1 MIDYDDVTLS
11 DKEARV
17 LGSLMEK
24 QMATPEYYPLTLNAL
39 VAACNQKS
47 SREPVMNLAAGEVAN
62 TINAL
67 RGRGLVTASSGGR
80 ADRFEQQLSRKLG
93 LSGKERAVICVL
105 LLRGAQTVNE
115 IRIRTD
121 RMADFSDNA
130 DVLETLT
137 ALAERET
144 PLVMNLGKASG
155 QREERFTHLLCGEPD
170 VAAMAAPAHGASS
183 DKVRIAELEAE
194 VAALQAEVRRLRDAL
209 GGSPD
214 ID

>member
-11 DKEARV
+11 DKEARI

-24 QMATPEYYPLTLNAL
+24 QMTTPEYYPLTLNAL

-47 SREPVMNLAAGEVAN
+47 SREPVMNLAGGEVAN
-62 TINAL
+62 TINTL

-93 LSGKERAVICVL
+93 LSPKERAAICVL

-121 RMADFSDNA
+121 RMTDFADNA
-130 DVLETLT
+130 DVLQTLT
-137 ALAERET
+137 QLSERET
-144 PLVMNLGKASG
+144 PLVVDLGKAPG
-155 QREERFTHLLCGEPD
+155 QREERFTHLLCGEPAIEA
-170 VAAMAAPAHGASS
+170 VAAPVRGAST
-183 DKVRIAELEAE
+183 DKARIAELEAE
-194 VAALQAEVRRLRDAL
+194 VATLREEVRRLRAAL
-209 GGSPD
+209 GEEPAVD
-214 ID
+214 

>member
-24 QMATPEYYPLTLNAL
+24 QMTTPEYYPLTLNAL

-47 SREPVMNLAAGEVAN
+47 SREPVMNLAGGEVAG
-62 TINAL
+62 TITSL

-80 ADRFEQQLSRKLG
+80 AERFEQQLSRKLG
-93 LSGKERAVICVL
+93 LSPRERAVICVL

-115 IRIRTD
+115 IRTRTE
-121 RMADFSDNA
+121 RMTDFADND

-144 PLVMNLGKASG
+144 PLVMNVGKAAG

-170 VAAMAAPAHGASS
+170 LVAMATPARGASS

-194 VAALQAEVRRLRDAL
+194 VLALREELQRLRATM
-209 GGSPD
+209 GGNQAVD
-214 ID
+214 